1 MVLKPICRSVVELV
15 SWFSR
20 NSLKEAFSGLDAT
33 LRFSVGELSLVE
45 AAFDFDGGGGGGGGG
60 DKGNMLPLKGPFIYD
75 VRKTF
80 AIFKPPLPNVPIVTV
95 TLTKPIST
103 FVCFWGNPSPH
114 ADVICDCPPRP
125 ATW

>member
-60 DKGNMLPLKGPFIYD
+60 DKGNMLPLKVKCDYD
-75 VRKTF
+75 
-80 AIFKPPLPNVPIVTV
+80 
-95 TLTKPIST
+95 
-103 FVCFWGNPSPH
+103 
-114 ADVICDCPPRP
+114 
-125 ATW
+125 